1 VSPQPMEPIDYSMSD
16 KDLNKIAAIEQAIA
30 KKYGDEAV
38 QNPRANWDEIKE
50 KEYLEQMRELY
61 QKITKHES
69 FEEKIDVNGIKVSKK
84 LFNRDSLQ
92 RCLVCHSLAKKAA
105 DDVCLL
111 KFDCC
116 HTCYIKYV
124 EGREERWNTG
134 WRPINENNQ
143 K

>member
-1 VSPQPMEPIDYSMSD
+1 MKN

-50 KEYLEQMRELY
+50 KEYLEQMQELY
-61 QKITKHES
+61 KKTNENEKWQ
-69 FEEKIDVNGIKVSKK
+69 EKIDVNGIKVSKK

-92 RCLVCHSLAKKAA
+92 HCSVCSSLMKKTA

-111 KFDCC
+111 KFECC
-116 HTCYIKYV
+116 YKCYIQYV
-124 EGREERWNTG
+124 EDREERWENG
-134 WRPINENNQ
+134 WRPNNENNS